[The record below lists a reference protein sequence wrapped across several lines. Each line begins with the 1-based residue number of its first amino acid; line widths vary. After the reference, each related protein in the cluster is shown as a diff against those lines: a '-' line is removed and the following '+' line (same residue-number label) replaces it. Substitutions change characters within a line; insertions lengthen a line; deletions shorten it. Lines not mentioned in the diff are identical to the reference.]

1 MATGGGRTYD
11 EDHPFENDIYAE
23 FPEGR
28 SLTGDQRAGT
38 DEGYNTYFQLNDASL
53 FRPEALEKHHALRA
67 FVETSTGDRP
77 ISISF
82 AQFKSSTRESEWA
95 LHKPHLTMHE
105 NRKEGPEGEWLR
117 DIDMAGG
124 VHGFPEPKAARI
136 GTFVVNHDASLARW
150 KLSVVVVEDGQ
161 QAGQMIYKHR
171 RPETGTK

>member
-1 MATGGGRTYD
+1 MTTGGGREYD

-28 SLTGDQRAGT
+28 ELAGDQRAGT
-38 DEGYNTYFQLNDASL
+38 AEGYNTYFRLNDESL
-53 FRPEALEKHHALRA
+53 FRPEALEEHPALRA
-67 FVETSTGDRP
+67 FVETGTGERP

-95 LHKPHLTMHE
+95 LHKPHLTMDA
-105 NRKEGPEGEWLR
+105 NRREGPEGEWLR
-117 DIDMAGG
+117 DIDIEGG
-124 VHGFPEPKAARI
+124 VDGFPGPHAARI
-136 GTFVVNHDASLARW
+136 GTFVVNHDVSLARW

-171 RPETGTK
+171 RPESGAG